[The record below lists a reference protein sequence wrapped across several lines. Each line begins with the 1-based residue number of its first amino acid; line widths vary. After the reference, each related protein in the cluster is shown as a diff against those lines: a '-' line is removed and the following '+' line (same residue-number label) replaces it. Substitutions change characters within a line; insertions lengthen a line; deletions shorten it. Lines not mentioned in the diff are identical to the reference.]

1 MSLQSPE
8 ITITVEKREGRG
20 SAEAGRLRRT
30 GQVPS
35 VLYGGDQG
43 AVAISVDEHAVKEI
57 LKGAAGENTIFLLK
71 LKGSDDERLAMIKEL
86 QVDRIGGKFIHI
98 DFIRITRGHKLN
110 VNIPVELV
118 GDCVGVREGGRV
130 DFVSRDI
137 EVEILPR
144 DIFDKFVLDIS
155 ELAVGEH
162 LKVADL
168 AGQLP
173 EDAKFLVDE
182 SRVVVVIEIPRAVEE
197 EEEEEEAEEALETD
211 EAAEPEV
218 IGKGKGDEESE
229 SE

>member
-1 MSLQSPE
+1 
-8 ITITVEKREGRG
+8 
-20 SAEAGRLRRT
+20 
-30 GQVPS
+30 VPS
-35 VLYGGDQG
+35 VIYGGDQG
-43 AVAISVDEHAVKEI
+43 PVAISVDEHSVKEI

-71 LKGSDDERLAMIKEL
+71 LKGSDEERLAMIKEL

-155 ELAVGEH
+155 DLEIGEH
-162 LKVADL
+162 LKVADV

-182 SRVVVVIEIPRAVEE
+182 SRVVVVIEAPRAEEE
-197 EEEEEEAEEALETD
+197 EEEEEEAEVALED
-211 EAAEPEV
+211 GEAAEPEV